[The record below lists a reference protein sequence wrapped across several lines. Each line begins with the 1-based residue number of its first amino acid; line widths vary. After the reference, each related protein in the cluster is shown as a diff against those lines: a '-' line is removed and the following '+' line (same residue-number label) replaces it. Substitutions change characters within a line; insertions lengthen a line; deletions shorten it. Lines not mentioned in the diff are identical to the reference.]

1 MGHYWKRRRFI
12 MKRLIG
18 TLMLLALM
26 SSFNSWAAP
35 AGDMDYLVGEG
46 DVLRILVYDNPDLQ
60 TTTRVSGNGTIIF
73 PLVGEIYIDGH
84 TVARVGDILAQHLAK
99 GYILN
104 PQVSV
109 FVEEFRSQKMVIM
122 GEVKVP
128 GLYELSGPS
137 SLMEVISKAGG
148 LTTEAGD
155 MVTVKR
161 KNPTQPDQD
170 KIISVNLKDLL
181 EKQGNMSNL
190 LIIDGDSIFVPRA
203 GVFYVTG
210 QVRRPAAYKLERGT
224 TLIQAITMAGGF
236 SELAAQR
243 RVQIIR
249 KSEDAEQVLKKVP
262 LHTPIEVDDVIVV
275 PESFF

>member
-1 MGHYWKRRRFI
+1 MN
-12 MKRLIG
+12 RLIG
-18 TLMLLALM
+18 NIIFLALI
-26 SSFNSWAAP
+26 SSFNCWATP
-35 AGDMDYLVGEG
+35 VGDMDYLVGEG

-60 TTTRVSGNGTIIF
+60 TVTRVSGNGTIIF
-73 PLVGEIYIDGH
+73 PLVGEIFIDGH
-84 TVARVGDILAQHLAK
+84 TVAQVGDILAQQLAK

-137 SLMEVISKAGG
+137 SLMEVISQAGG
-148 LTTEAGD
+148 LTAEAGD

-161 KNPTQPDQD
+161 KDPSQPDQD

-249 KSEDAEQVLKKVP
+249 KSEGTEQILKKVP

>member
-1 MGHYWKRRRFI
+1 